1 MDTHFAQE
9 ARTKLLSVEHLQLV
23 VGSMLGDG
31 YLVKTT
37 RGYAFRVNHSFKQKA
52 YVDWKYGKLLGFVN
66 SLPRQSGTTYYFRT
80 VTHPKF
86 IELQKQFYKGC
97 IKVIPRRLV
106 ETQMNPFTLAVWV
119 MDDGSRDGRQ
129 LCINTQCFSFEEQV
143 FLQNVL
149 RAKLGIDTTLN
160 RDKNYFRLRVGAK
173 SMDSLR
179 NLVMPYL
186 IPSMLYKLIP

>member
-1 MDTHFAQE
+1 MNTHFARK
-9 ARTKLLSVEHLQLV
+9 AGPKLLTSEQLELV

-37 RGYAFRVNHSFKQKA
+37 NGYAFRVNHGISQKD
-52 YVDWKYGKLLGFVN
+52 YVDWKHNLLRDFVN
-66 SLPRQSGTTYYFRT
+66 TVPRQSGSTYYFRT

-86 IELQKQFYKGC
+86 VELRKLFYKDWL
-97 IKVIPRRLV
+97 KVIPKRLIKASLD
-106 ETQMNPFTLAVWV
+106 PFILAVWI

-129 LCINTQCFSFEEQV
+129 LRINTQCFSQEEQV

-149 RAKLGIDTTLN
+149 RAKLGIESSLN
-160 RDKNYFRLRVGAK
+160 RDKNQFRLRIK
-173 SMDSLR
+173 KNSMERLR
-179 NLVMPYL
+179 KLTVPYI